1 MFLFFFSFYK
11 KLFNIEVKFYFSHC
25 WTAQAFVQVLSKPDF
40 MINVVICKHFCWDG
54 NDSGVCNWIHGTSL
68 DANMVKIKG
77 RSNEGRKEGTHAR
90 SLWPG
95 RQEGAMDNQ
104 MQMREPDTG
113 DRHEDNQ
120 RKPYKSLNN
129 KPDRIIKE
137 KIRQKQGQTDM
148 TLDPDTPQIY
158 LYFSLLESIYRDVS
172 RKKER
177 SDGKTTKSSR

>member
-40 MINVVICKHFCWDG
+40 MINVVICKHCSVEMGMTVGFATEYTGQVWMQTWLRLKVDQ
-54 NDSGVCNWIHGTSL
+54 
-68 DANMVKIKG
+68 MK
-77 RSNEGRKEGTHAR
+77 EGRKEGTHAR

-120 RKPYKSLNN
+120 RKPYQSLNN

-158 LYFSLLESIYRDVS
+158 LYFSLLESSYRDV
-172 RKKER
+172 
-177 SDGKTTKSSR
+177 